1 MRLRVDPGKCQGY
14 AICLEVAAR
23 HFTLDDWGFAQAL
36 VVDVAAEDVKAV
48 TEAIEECP
56 VRAIRWIA
64 GPPGADTPGTASPPA
79 APGEVR

>member
-1 MRLRVDPGKCQGY
+1 MRLRVDPAKCQGY
-14 AICLEVAAR
+14 AVCTEVAAR

-36 VVDVAAEDVKAV
+36 VVDVENEDVEAV

-64 GPPGADTPGTASPPA
+64 GPPAASPADTRSAGT
-79 APGEVR
+79 